1 MNESTPAESKSQPGR
16 IKRRE
21 WSDEERQL
29 IVRASL
35 KKGTTVNAVARLY
48 GVEPWQIYDWRKKA
62 SQAAQQSKAATLI
75 PVEVTERDQVG
86 AVNPKQ
92 SFSVLIE
99 APSMRV
105 TMNGLVDAVVLR
117 TVLDCLA
124 R

>member
-1 MNESTPAESKSQPGR
+1 MNGSTPTESKSQPER

-21 WSDEERQL
+21 WSNEERQL

-75 PVEVTERDQVG
+75 PVDVTEPDQVA

-105 TMNGLVDAVVLR
+105 
-117 TVLDCLA
+117 
-124 R
+124 